1 MFNLESGSKLSI
13 YEQIYHNFVQ
23 LITVGSLKEN
33 QKIPSVR
40 ELALELRINPNTIQK
55 AYKLLLKDNYIYSK
69 PGSGNYVSEKE
80 KYTNNYLKGIKKE
93 LQENIVTL
101 RNQQLSKD
109 EVINLV
115 VTYYEEG

>member
-55 AYKLLLKDNYIYSK
+55 AYKLLLKDKYIYSK

-80 KYTNNYLKGIKKE
+80 KYANNYLKEIKKE
-93 LQENIVTL
+93 LQESIVTL

-115 VTYYEEG
+115 ITYYEEG